1 MENLTI
7 AGRVGQDA
15 TIKDFN
21 GNQYTAFSLAVD
33 NSYKKQDGTK
43 VEKTNWYNCLK
54 SGTGI
59 APHIKKGQFLVVSG
73 RPQPKLY
80 KDQSG
85 QTQISLNMLAE
96 HITLGPNANPN
107 PSANPAAQASPAVAS
122 GTAPS
127 RHPSMSGQAGAMEQA
142 LVDDTDDDLPF

>member
-21 GNQYTAFSLAVD
+21 GNQYTSFSIAVD
-33 NSYKKQDGTK
+33 NSYKKADGTK
-43 VEKTNWYNCLK
+43 VEQTNWYNCLK

-73 RPQPKLY
+73 RPKPKLY
-80 KDQSG
+80 RDQNG
-85 QTQISLNMLAE
+85 QTQISLNMVAE
-96 HITLGPNANPN
+96 HVTLGPNATPQSSPYGGAPSS
-107 PSANPAAQASPAVAS
+107 PSAYNPPPTQSIPSSTPQPNAMAA
-122 GTAPS
+122 G
-127 RHPSMSGQAGAMEQA
+127 
-142 LVDDTDDDLPF
+142 DDDDLPF

>member
-21 GNQYTAFSLAVD
+21 GNQYTAFSIAVD

-43 VEKTNWYNCLK
+43 VEQTNWYNCLK
-54 SGTGI
+54 TGTGI

-73 RPQPKLY
+73 RPKPKLFR
-80 KDQSG
+80 DQNG
-85 QTQISLNMLAE
+85 QTQISLNMMAE
-96 HITLGPNANPN
+96 HVTLGPNPN
-107 PSANPAAQASPAVAS
+107 P
-122 GTAPS
+122 T
-127 RHPSMSGQAGAMEQA
+127 SGQAYSSPSSPQANSSMTTPASAAVEQA
-142 LVDDTDDDLPF
+142 MSVDGDDDLPF